1 MVFLSSLR
9 HFSLSDVFTPVLSI
23 FLHLST
29 VWLLSPLLLPVSC
42 CFLFDIIAALVQAP
56 SYHHFSYLSSSM
68 YMRILLDIFSLLFLL
83 SSISSELHRGN
94 FCGCWTFIS
103 YCLRCPFRYL
113 SLQPFSV
120 GPAYYQLC
128 NYVISSVSIVPSV
141 IWVCVLLSEVQRT
154 TICASWLFAFYLS
167 FRWFEPT
174 SSGTEAQHT
183 INCASQT
190 AVRVWGK
197 IQVFINKMM
206 NASPTKKK
214 RVCQAGSLEIS
225 CT

>member
-1 MVFLSSLR
+1 MVFLPSLR

-29 VWLLSPLLLPVSC
+29 VWLLAPLLLPVSW

-68 YMRILLDIFSLLFLL
+68 YMRILLDIFSLLCFIPLAPSNYL
-83 SSISSELHRGN
+83 TIPFILHRLWVASWQFLCN
-94 FCGCWTFIS
+94 FC
-103 YCLRCPFRYL
+103 
-113 SLQPFSV
+113 
-120 GPAYYQLC
+120 
-128 NYVISSVSIVPSV
+128 
-141 IWVCVLLSEVQRT
+141 

-214 RVCQAGSLEIS
+214 SLPS
-225 CT
+225 RLAWDLLHLSPAHYQLC